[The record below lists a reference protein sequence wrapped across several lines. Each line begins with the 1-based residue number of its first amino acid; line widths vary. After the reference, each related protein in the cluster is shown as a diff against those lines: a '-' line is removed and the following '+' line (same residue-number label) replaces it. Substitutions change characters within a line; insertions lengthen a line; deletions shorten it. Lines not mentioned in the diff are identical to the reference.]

1 MMPKYILVAAVALLT
16 GFSTGRA
23 QTPPARTNI
32 PVAADTPGLKIT
44 GNKTA
49 KVENMEGGGI
59 RISFN
64 HTGEKRSSIGI
75 QYTFPEPV
83 TATNMGFEFRQA
95 ETEKLAASGVFGEKQ
110 TLKKQLDRMGPELF
124 PYTVDFSY
132 LASEAKTN
140 IEGKLKS
147 VSISFR
153 ISPQSGERF
162 VELKNW
168 WVE

>member
-1 MMPKYILVAAVALLT
+1 MNRTLLPIIHLLLGLIT
-16 GFSTGRA
+16 LATINA
-23 QTPPARTNI
+23 QTPTKTQIA
-32 PVAADTPGLKIT
+32 VAVDTPGLKIT

-49 KVENMEGGGI
+49 KVENIEGGGI

-75 QYTFPEPV
+75 EYIFPQPV
-83 TATNMGFEFRQA
+83 AATNMGFEFRQA
-95 ETEKLAASGVFGEKQ
+95 ETERLAASGTFGEKQ
-110 TLKKQLDRMGPELF
+110 TFTKLMDRMGPELF
-124 PYTVDFSY
+124 PYTLDFAY
-132 LASEAKTN
+132 QASEKKTN
-140 IEGKLKS
+140 IEGQLKK

-153 ISPQSGERF
+153 IAPQSGERF